1 MESTRQHTSD
11 KSGEEKRPNAATT
24 DSVVMPAAA
33 YSCEVDMVR
42 NQRHGAP
49 PMSPGQVLSFQHSVG
64 NGVVARAMNRRIQ
77 RHPEGKE
84 LPRAEEQ
91 IGEIENKAQ
100 AAPEATRTKDEATTQ
115 VADAKK
121 SGEAFQKQNK
131 LSPGAMSLAN
141 AQKVLQGSYGGVK
154 TIVPGSIVILADQP
168 ACCAKYD
175 EVCMADK
182 IKRSD
187 GTDWKKGDCAK
198 DDAAA
203 GVTTEGFA
211 WKGIVYVNGKTTLV
225 TATAHEILHNN
236 VSAGFRGKVGETF
249 NEGTTETLARNA
261 LTAAGVTVPAVTSYP
276 DQVKLTAKLQGV
288 VGLPVLCDAYFSD
301 PDKLIKKFEELKG
314 AGTWATLKGHA
325 EALNVAEFDKAIA
338 AKKAGTTK

>member
-1 MESTRQHTSD
+1 MESTRQQTSD
-11 KSGEEKRPNAATT
+11 KAGEDKRQVGSPASEYSALPDVVPANRT
-24 DSVVMPAAA
+24 DLI
-33 YSCEVDMVR
+33 R
-42 NQRHGAP
+42 RQRPGAP
-49 PMSPGQVLSFQHSVG
+49 LMHPRDVLSFQHSVG

-84 LPRAEEQ
+84 LPNAEEQ
-91 IGEIENKAQ
+91 IGEIDEKAQ
-100 AAPEATRTKDEATTQ
+100 AAPEATRTKDETTAQ

-121 SGEAFQKQNK
+121 SGADFQKQNK

-141 AQKVLQGSYGGVK
+141 AQKVLQGAYGGVK

-187 GTDWKKGDCAK
+187 GSDWKKGDCAK

-203 GVTTEGFA
+203 GVLTQGFA
-211 WKGIVYVNGKTTLV
+211 WKGVVYVNGKTTLV

-236 VSAGFRGKVGETF
+236 VSAGFRNKVGETF

-261 LTAAGVTVPAVTSYP
+261 LTAAGVTVPAVTAYP

-301 PDKLIKKFEELKG
+301 PDKLIKKYE
-314 AGTWATLKGHA
+314 
-325 EALNVAEFDKAIA
+325 
-338 AKKAGTTK
+338 